1 MRRFCLINKPLVDIV
16 AMNLKIL
23 VTSAGIIVIIMVGD
37 SHSKNI
43 TVFIIIKQK
52 KCILGRFRTAS
63 CIGCNLNVQETED
76 LNIFFHNLGRTKL
89 LYLFI

>member
-16 AMNLKIL
+16 ALNLKIL

-52 KCILGRFRTAS
+52 
-63 CIGCNLNVQETED
+63 NVFWAGFVQLPVLD
-76 LNIFFHNLGRTKL
+76 VI
-89 LYLFI
+89 